1 MKIDENMWDFF
12 QKHLGY
18 TDEEMEKFRE
28 DPRNE
33 DVLSKGIELMG
44 KTIVL
49 EVVESHGCNS
59 QHRRGDRF
67 TFDGAGNLIT
77 KLNPSR
83 VCVYA
88 MSSAAKLIF
97 TSNEL
102 FYAGVDPNEMR
113 FKRAGCF
120 DVGVTC
126 GGWGNI
132 VMEIKVEDRK
142 A

>member
-1 MKIDENMWDFF
+1 MQLDEGMWKFI

-18 TDEEMEKFRE
+18 TDEEMEIFRA

-33 DVLSKGIELMG
+33 DVISKGPALLD

-59 QHRRGDRF
+59 QHRVGDRF

-97 TSNEL
+97 ASKSSSTQESIR
-102 FYAGVDPNEMR
+102 MR
-113 FKRAGCF
+113 
-120 DVGVTC
+120 C
-126 GGWGNI
+126 GSKEPAAS
-132 VMEIKVEDRK
+132 M
-142 A
+142 